1 MSARR
6 IVTVLGEIDPGE
18 LGTTLMHEHLYIR
31 LWEITGRFDVAGLPD
46 DDELLD
52 DELAHYIGQ
61 GGRGLVEL
69 TVPGI
74 GRSPQRLAALARRT
88 GLHVVMGCGW
98 YRQPYY
104 PATDEIDRRTV
115 DELAEQLIG
124 EIRHGVGDT
133 GVRPGIIGEIGADKS
148 WISAQEERC
157 HRAAAR
163 AARRTGLAI
172 ATHSV
177 GSDVGLR
184 ALDLFEEEGV
194 AADRVVIGHADSHPS
209 MPFYRTALGRGAWL
223 SFDNLGA
230 FPEAYTE
237 RIINAIVTL
246 IGEGHQRIVLSQ
258 DVCKR
263 EMLSLFGG
271 NGYRYVL
278 GSVVPRLRERGLA
291 EAQLRQLL
299 VDNPRELLTVAPAS

>member
-1 MSARR
+1 MSAGR
-6 IVTVLGEIDPGE
+6 IITVLGDIDPAE

-31 LWEITGRFDVAGLPD
+31 LWEIAGRYDLAGLPD
-46 DDELLD
+46 DDDLLVE
-52 DELAHYIGQ
+52 ELAGYVEQ
-61 GGRGLVEL
+61 GGQALVEL

-74 GRSPQRLAALARRT
+74 GREPARLAALARRT
-88 GLHVVMGCGW
+88 GLHIVMGCGW

-104 PATDEIDRRTV
+104 PAAEEIDRRSV
-115 DELAEQLIG
+115 DQLADRLVT
-124 EIRHGVGDT
+124 EIRDGADDT

-163 AARRTGLAI
+163 ASLRTGLAI
-172 ATHSV
+172 TTHSV

-184 ALDLFEEEGV
+184 ALDLFQEEGV

-209 MPFYRTALGRGAWL
+209 LGFYRTALGRGAWL

-230 FPEAYTE
+230 FPPAYTE
-237 RIINAIVTL
+237 RVLDAIATL
-246 IGEGHQRIVLSQ
+246 IGEGHHRIVLSQ

-263 EMLSLFGG
+263 DMFALFGG

-278 GSVVPRLRERGLA
+278 GTVLPALRERGVTD
-291 EAQLRQLL
+291 AQLHQLM
-299 VDNPRELLTVAPAS
+299 VGNPREVLTVTAVG

>member
-1 MSARR
+1 MSAGR
-6 IVTVLGEIDPGE
+6 IVTVLGEIDPAT

-31 LWEITGRFDVAGLPD
+31 LWEIPGRFDVAGLPD
-46 DDELLD
+46 DDDLLVEELT
-52 DELAHYIGQ
+52 AFTAQ
-61 GGRGLVEL
+61 GGNALVEL

-74 GRSPQRLAALARRT
+74 GREPARMAALARRT
-88 GLHVVMGCGW
+88 GLHIVMGCGW

-104 PATDEIDRRTV
+104 PAAEDVDRRSV
-115 DELAEQLIG
+115 DQLADRLVE
-124 EIRHGVGDT
+124 EIRHGADGT

-163 AARRTGLAI
+163 ASRRTGLAI

-177 GSDVGLR
+177 GSDVGLH

-194 AADRVVIGHADSHPS
+194 APDRVVIGHADSHPS
-209 MPFYRTALGRGAWL
+209 LAFYRTALDRGAWL

-230 FPEAYTE
+230 FPPAYTE
-237 RIINAIVTL
+237 RILDAVATL
-246 IGEGHQRIVLSQ
+246 LGEGHHRIVLSQ

-263 EMLSLFGG
+263 DMFALFGG
-271 NGYRYVL
+271 NGYGYVL
-278 GSVVPRLRERGLA
+278 GSVLPGLRARGVAEEQLHRLTVE
-291 EAQLRQLL
+291 
-299 VDNPRELLTVAPAS
+299 NPREVLTVAAVD